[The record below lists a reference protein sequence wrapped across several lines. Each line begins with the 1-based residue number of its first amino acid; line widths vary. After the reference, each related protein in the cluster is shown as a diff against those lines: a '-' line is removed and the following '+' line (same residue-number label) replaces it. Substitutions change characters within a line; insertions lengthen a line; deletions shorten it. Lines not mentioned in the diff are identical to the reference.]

1 MTIPTYLPYFVF
13 VATAATVI
21 AILYGLNRSLAEA
34 KWQAADR
41 RRTFRASAVILF
53 GWLAMA
59 IALSAMGAYHV
70 TFGDIPTIQ
79 YGILLPILVG
89 GLLIWGTSPSASRH
103 LLSGLPMR
111 DHRVRRLVLSRRGTP
126 LAFSI

>member
-13 VATAATVI
+13 AATAATVI
-21 AILYGLNRSLAEA
+21 AVLYGLNRSLAEA

-41 RRTFRASAVILF
+41 TRTFRASAVILL

-89 GLLIWGTSPSASRH
+89 ALLIWGRKRQGASSLPRRNNGSSACNCIV
-103 LLSGLPMR
+103 PW
-111 DHRVRRLVLSRRGTP
+111 
-126 LAFSI
+126 A

>member
-13 VATAATVI
+13 AATAATVI

-41 RRTFRASAVILF
+41 TRTFRASAVILL

-59 IALSAMGAYHV
+59 TALSAMG
-70 TFGDIPTIQ
+70 
-79 YGILLPILVG
+79 
-89 GLLIWGTSPSASRH
+89 R
-103 LLSGLPMR
+103 LSCDFR
-111 DHRVRRLVLSRRGTP
+111 
-126 LAFSI
+126 

>member
-13 VATAATVI
+13 AATAATVI

-41 RRTFRASAVILF
+41 TRTFRASAVILL

-79 YGILLPILVG
+79 YGILLPISSSLPCRNNG
-89 GLLIWGTSPSASRH
+89 SSACS
-103 LLSGLPMR
+103 
-111 DHRVRRLVLSRRGTP
+111 
-126 LAFSI
+126 SIARSA